1 MSDDERVELEP
12 KRWRPPRWRPP
23 DEDWE
28 DPRIA
33 RAELRLL
40 DDDDDGLGE
49 RMHESWL
56 AERGL

>member
-12 KRWRPPRWRPP
+12 KRWRPP

-49 RMHESWL
+49 RMHERWL